1 MSLGISIAMCTYN
14 GEAYLEAQLKSFVQQ
29 THLPDELVVCDD
41 GSSDSTVQILKA
53 FQARVNFPVRIVI
66 NQHNLGSTKNFDQ
79 AIGLCNHEIIF
90 LADQDDVWKP
100 EKIER
105 LHGIFV
111 KNLEI
116 KMIFTDALMVDQSL
130 SDLGYTVWQSID
142 FKPMEPASCRHDS
155 RLQASSLLTNNF
167 VTGATCAFRAS
178 LRDRF
183 QPIPEN
189 VVHDAWIASISA
201 VDASLM
207 AVQEP
212 LLFYRKHHS
221 QQIGL
226 PKPGPVARFMMLF
239 ADQKDPRNGLELI
252 LARHQE
258 LLKRIVS
265 GQLGIVVTQVQ
276 IDLESRIRHFELR
289 LNFRRHSWKYFPVAF
304 RELFNGEY
312 RKQSRGFM
320 SFVRDI
326 IA

>member
-14 GEAYLEAQLKSFVQQ
+14 GEAHLEAQLESFVQQ

-41 GSSDSTVQILKA
+41 GSTDSTVQILKE

-79 AIGLCNHEIIF
+79 AIGLCNREFIF

-105 LHGIFV
+105 LHGVFV
-111 KNLEI
+111 KNLEVN
-116 KMIFTDALMVDQSL
+116 MIFTDALMVDQSL

-142 FKPMEPASCRHDS
+142 FKPMEPAPSRHDP
-155 RLQASSLLTNNF
+155 RLQASSLLTNNV
-167 VTGATCAFRAS
+167 VTGAACVFRTT
-178 LRDRF
+178 LRDQF
-183 QPIPEN
+183 QPIPEI
-189 VVHDAWIASISA
+189 VVHDAWIASVSA
-201 VDASLM
+201 VHASLM

-212 LLFYRKHHS
+212 LLFYRQHHS
-221 QQIGL
+221 QQLGL
-226 PKPGPVARFMMLF
+226 PKPGAVARFTMLF
-239 ADQKDPRNGLELI
+239 ADQKDPRNGLEMI
-252 LARHQE
+252 LARHRE

-265 GQLGIVVTQVQ
+265 GQLGIVVKQVQ
-276 IDLESRIRHFELR
+276 IDLENRIRHLELR
-289 LNFRRHSWKYFPVAF
+289 LNFRRNSWKYLPVAF

-312 RKQSRGFM
+312 RKQSRGLM
-320 SFVRDI
+320 SFVRDV